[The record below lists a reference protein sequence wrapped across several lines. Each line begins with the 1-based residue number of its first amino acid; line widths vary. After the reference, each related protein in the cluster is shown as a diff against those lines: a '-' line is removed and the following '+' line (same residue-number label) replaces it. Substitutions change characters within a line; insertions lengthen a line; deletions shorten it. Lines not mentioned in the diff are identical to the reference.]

1 MLLGLRPA
9 GGWETAITIT
19 SKITIT
25 RSITFFVI
33 IIVIVL
39 GGSPGK
45 MKSGD
50 YPPSP
55 RLRRASEHE

>member
-1 MLLGLRPA
+1 MREVRVSLV
-9 GGWETAITIT
+9 
-19 SKITIT
+19 
-25 RSITFFVI
+25 RSDDLSYSVLIGRG
-33 IIVIVL
+33 VL